1 MNELGINGDHNRMN
15 NSKINQLYELLK
27 DELEYIVKRIKK
39 RPQTT
44 KNNYGDYLNQL
55 TELHNITNLKYEI
68 LAKLLILSGGNA
80 KGINS
85 AMQIINL

>member
-1 MNELGINGDHNRMN
+1 MN

>member
-1 MNELGINGDHNRMN
+1 MN

-68 LAKLLILSGGNA
+68 LAKLLILSGGNV